1 MLIDSHLDLAWNAG
15 QSRDL
20 TLSLEELRRHDPLAP
35 VQLATVT
42 LPELRAAGLRLCFGT
57 LFALPQQAEHD
68 GYIGHAGARAQALA
82 QLAQY
87 ERWKDEGWLRLL
99 RTRADLHEHL
109 GAPADRLG
117 LVLLMEGA
125 DPVAGP
131 DDLPFW
137 QERGVR
143 LIGPAW
149 GRTRFAGGTDAPGPL
164 TPAGRDLVQAMRDLG
179 LTLDASHLDDA
190 AFWDAADLGVRM
202 VSTHA
207 NARARVPGNRQLS
220 DEMARHIV
228 STGGVLGLVMHSKFS
243 RPGWCPGDERAPLVD
258 LVRHAEHFAALV
270 GWEHL
275 GLGSDLDG
283 GFGAEKT
290 PAGIDR
296 YRDLTR
302 FLDLL
307 PAEARAG
314 VQGENWQRWLL
325 EYLFTS

>member
-1 MLIDSHLDLAWNAG
+1 MLIDSHLDLAWNAEQG
-15 QSRDL
+15 RDL
-20 TLSLEELRRHDPLAP
+20 TQELAELRRRDPLAP
-35 VQLATVT
+35 AQLATVT

-57 LFALPQQAEHD
+57 LFALPQTTEHD
-68 GYIGHAGARAQALA
+68 GYVDHAGARAQALA

-87 ERWKDEGWLRLL
+87 ERWQEEGWLRLL
-99 RTRADLHEHL
+99 RTRADLREHL
-109 GAPADRLG
+109 SAPPDRLG
-117 LVLLMEGA
+117 VVLLMEGA
-125 DPVAGP
+125 DPVSGP
-131 DDLPFW
+131 DDLAFW

-149 GRTRFAGGTDAPGPL
+149 GRTRYAGGTDAPGPL
-164 TPAGRDLVQAMRDLG
+164 TPAGRDLVQAMQGLG

-190 AFWDAADLGVRM
+190 SFWDAADLGVQM

-207 NARARVPGNRQLS
+207 NARALVPGNRQLS

-228 STGGVLGLVMHSKFS
+228 STGGVLGLVVHSKFA
-243 RPGWCPGDERAPLVD
+243 RPGWRPGNERAPLSD

-307 PAEARAG
+307 PQEAQAG
-314 VQGENWQRWLL
+314 VRGENWQRWLL
-325 EYLFTS
+325 EHLFSN

>member
-15 QSRDL
+15 QGRDL
-20 TLSLEELRRHDPLAP
+20 TQELTELRRTDPLAP
-35 VQLATVT
+35 TQTATVT
-42 LPELRAAGLRLCFGT
+42 FPELAAAGLRVAFGT
-57 LFALPQQAEHD
+57 LFALPQTPEHD
-68 GYIGHAGARAQALA
+68 GYVDHAGARAQALA

-87 ERWKDEGWLRLL
+87 ERWQEEGWLRLL
-99 RTRADLHEHL
+99 RTRADIQEHL
-109 GAPADRLG
+109 SAPPDRLG
-117 LVLLMEGA
+117 VVLLMEGA
-125 DPVAGP
+125 DPVSGP
-131 DDLPFW
+131 DDLAFW

-149 GRTRFAGGTDAPGPL
+149 GRTRHAGGTDAPGPL
-164 TPAGRDLVQAMRDLG
+164 TPEGRELVQAMRDLG

-190 AFWDAADLGVRM
+190 AFWDAAETGVQM
-202 VSTHA
+202 VSSHA
-207 NARARVPGNRQLS
+207 NARALVPGNRQLS

-228 STGGVLGLVMHSKFS
+228 STGGVLGLVVHSKFA
-243 RPGWCPGDERAPLVD
+243 RPGWRPGNERAPLSD

-307 PAEARAG
+307 PQEAQAG
-314 VQGENWQRWLL
+314 VRGENWQRWLL
-325 EYLFTS
+325 EHLFSN